1 MSTGLLEAVFGG
13 VWQIKIPDPIDCICR
28 NLCFGPSQSD
38 ILTTKFII
46 LKLVLIMNIDVILL
60 IQRLTINSF
69 FNL

>member
-13 VWQIKIPDPIDCICR
+13 LWQIKIPDHIACICR

-46 LKLVLIMNIDVILL
+46 
-60 IQRLTINSF
+60 
-69 FNL
+69 